1 MSYSILHRFEQK
13 SDIKEEKKT
22 NPTQKPN
29 VSSTTGQLIVTKKK
43 YDVMISYNWTYQST
57 ILQIVKLLI
66 DQGISV
72 WMDLDEM
79 SGNILEAMSNAIDNS
94 DIVLICASQE
104 YADSR
109 NCKLEAQYSYQQN
122 KKKIPLLFGNY
133 KLSGWLGAL
142 IGTSLYFD
150 YSNQKN
156 LEQTTHNLL
165 KELNNMLSHDTPIPS
180 TSGKASI
187 LSTPIKESR
196 KMEVMKWSNDQVLLW
211 LEKNKLSDNHDQ
223 FKKNE
228 ITGETLV
235 FLTTLTFMDFKQLCH
250 QMEINI
256 VGRQVALW
264 NLIQKDLSD

>member
-1 MSYSILHRFEQK
+1 
-13 SDIKEEKKT
+13 
-22 NPTQKPN
+22 
-29 VSSTTGQLIVTKKK
+29 
-43 YDVMISYNWTYQST
+43 
-57 ILQIVKLLI
+57 
-66 DQGISV
+66 
-72 WMDLDEM
+72 
-79 SGNILEAMSNAIDNS
+79 
-94 DIVLICASQE
+94 
-104 YADSR
+104 
-109 NCKLEAQYSYQQN
+109 
-122 KKKIPLLFGNY
+122 
-133 KLSGWLGAL
+133 
-142 IGTSLYFD
+142 
-150 YSNQKN
+150 
-156 LEQTTHNLL
+156 
-165 KELNNMLSHDTPIPS
+165 MLSHDTPIPS